1 MVTYDNIFLLANKSV
16 QHAALGQT
24 VFQADLLINITYW
37 FALNNV
43 IEIQNINIAL
53 MDA

>member
-1 MVTYDNIFLLANKSV
+1 MRRLAHLFFKQIFI
-16 QHAALGQT
+16 
-24 VFQADLLINITYW
+24 LIYIAYW

-43 IEIQNINIAL
+43 IEIQNINIVL